1 MADQKIELEIV
12 MDDGSIKRAF
22 GTIKKEAD
30 ETGSIF
36 ANAFKIGS
44 VTDLASAIN
53 LANGALNTFKKTADA
68 LVNEV
73 ISGERIDAITK
84 RFELLAQSSGMSAE
98 ALSAGIE
105 KAVAGTID
113 MEDALQSTSSSLIN
127 LQTGLNEIPALFEIA
142 RKSALLFG
150 GDALSNFERLQQ
162 AILSGNTRSL
172 RELGL
177 FINSTATIDN
187 YEKALGAASGGLTEA
202 GRQQALLNEI
212 LKVGNERFQNV
223 NASITPVDESIKK
236 LGVSYKEVGD
246 TIAIA
251 TNNAF
256 GSLFNQILTNAARN
270 LDVLNIKL
278 GEFLLG
284 KTPTAAENVKLLNDQ
299 LKELEKSLLM
309 SQVRGDVD
317 RAAQIMSEIDALNQ
331 KKQIEQEL
339 LFQQQ
344 TKNAVD
350 LQAKQTNQE
359 KLVQTYQ
366 ITDAMREQWS
376 VMDAYTAELKKQAD
390 QIALTSQ
397 QIGGIVK
404 AGIVNVIS
412 QSMQTLI
419 GNLIKG
425 KAAFQDFGKM
435 VLGLMGQMAIQI
447 GTVLL
452 STGIGML
459 SLKFLDPT
467 GAIAAG
473 LGLIA
478 LGSILSSLGEG
489 GGPSG
494 MNEGV
499 TANGGGV
506 AFTGNQQL
514 PADQG
519 LTSFQAAERQPPNT
533 VVNFTV
539 QGDILDSDSTQQ
551 RIVSLLND
559 AIDTK
564 GAVVRG
570 LA

>member
-84 RFELLAQSSGMSAE
+84 RFELLAQSSGVSAQ

-113 MEDALQSTSSSLIN
+113 MEDALQATSSSLIN
-127 LQTGLNEIPALFEIA
+127 LQTGLNQIPALFEIA
-142 RKSALLFG
+142 RKASLLFG
-150 GDALSNFERLQQ
+150 GDALSNFEKLQQ
-162 AILSGNTRSL
+162 AILSGNTKSL
-172 RELGL
+172 RELEL

-187 YEKALGAASGGLTEA
+187 FEKALGAASGGLKEA

-256 GSLFNQILTNAARN
+256 GSLFNQILTNAVRN

-299 LKELEKSLLM
+299 LLELDKTLLM
-309 SQVRGDVD
+309 SQVKGDVD
-317 RAAQIMSEIDALNQ
+317 RAAQIMSEIDALKQ
-331 KKQIEQEL
+331 KKIIEQEL

-350 LQAKQTNQE
+350 LQARQNNQE
-359 KLVQTYQ
+359 NLVQTYQ
-366 ITDAMREQWS
+366 VTEAMKEQMA
-376 VMDAYTAELKKQAD
+376 VMEEYQK
-390 QIALTSQ
+390 S
-397 QIGGIVK
+397 VK
-404 AGIVNVIS
+404 AALEKTELQAKQLGSTVKAALVNAIVSSVQNMVLAIMKGGNVLSALGKTILS
-412 QSMQTLI
+412 VFGDLAVQTGTILI
-419 GNLIKG
+419 GIGIGLDSL
-425 KAAFQDFGKM
+425 KA
-435 VLGLMGQMAIQI
+435 LNGLAAVAAGIGLVAI
-447 GTVLL
+447 GTVLKAL
-452 STGIGML
+452 S
-459 SLKFLDPT
+459 
-467 GAIAAG
+467 
-473 LGLIA
+473 
-478 LGSILSSLGEG
+478 G
-489 GGPSG
+489 GGAG
-494 MNEGV
+494 NEGV

-506 AFTGNQQL
+506 AFTGNQAL
-514 PADQG
+514 PAEQG

>member
-127 LQTGLNEIPALFEIA
+127 LQTGLSQIPALFEIA

-299 LKELEKSLLM
+299 LLELEKTLLM
-309 SQVRGDVD
+309 SQVKGDVD
-317 RAAQIMSEIDALNQ
+317 RAAQIMSEIDALKQ

-350 LQAKQTNQE
+350 LQSRQTNQE
-359 KLVQTYQ
+359 ALVQTYQ
-366 ITDAMREQWS
+366 VTEAMKEQMA
-376 VMDAYTAELKKQAD
+376 VMEEYQK
-390 QIALTSQ
+390 S
-397 QIGGIVK
+397 VK
-404 AGIVNVIS
+404 AALEKTELQAKQLGSTVKAALVNAIVSSVQNMVLAIMKGGNVLSALGKTILS
-412 QSMQTLI
+412 VFGDLAVQTGTILI
-419 GNLIKG
+419 GIGIGLDSL
-425 KAAFQDFGKM
+425 KA
-435 VLGLMGQMAIQI
+435 LNGLAAVAAGIGLVAI
-447 GTVLL
+447 GTVLKAL
-452 STGIGML
+452 S
-459 SLKFLDPT
+459 
-467 GAIAAG
+467 
-473 LGLIA
+473 
-478 LGSILSSLGEG
+478 G
-489 GGPSG
+489 GGAG
-494 MNEGV
+494 NEGV

>member
-127 LQTGLNEIPALFEIA
+127 LQTGLNEIPALFELA

-256 GSLFNQILTNAARN
+256 GSLFNQILTNAARS

-299 LKELEKSLLM
+299 LLELEKTLLM
-309 SQVRGDVD
+309 SQVKGDVD
-317 RAAQIMSEIDALNQ
+317 RAAQIMSEIDALKQ

-350 LQAKQTNQE
+350 LQSRQTNQE
-359 KLVQTYQ
+359 ALIQTYQ
-366 ITDAMREQWS
+366 VTEAMKEQMA
-376 VMDAYTAELKKQAD
+376 VMEEYQK
-390 QIALTSQ
+390 S
-397 QIGGIVK
+397 VK
-404 AGIVNVIS
+404 AALEKTELQAKQLGSTVKAALVNAIVSSVQNMVLAIMKGGNVLSALGKTILS
-412 QSMQTLI
+412 VFGDLAVQTGTILI
-419 GNLIKG
+419 GIGIGLDSL
-425 KAAFQDFGKM
+425 KA
-435 VLGLMGQMAIQI
+435 LNGLAAVAAGIGLVAI
-447 GTVLL
+447 GTVLKAL
-452 STGIGML
+452 S
-459 SLKFLDPT
+459 
-467 GAIAAG
+467 
-473 LGLIA
+473 
-478 LGSILSSLGEG
+478 G
-489 GGPSG
+489 GGG
-494 MNEGV
+494 AGNEGV

-506 AFTGNQQL
+506 AFTGNQAL

-570 LA
+570 FA

>member
-127 LQTGLNEIPALFEIA
+127 LQTGLSQIPALFEIA

-299 LKELEKSLLM
+299 LLELEKTLLM
-309 SQVRGDVD
+309 SQVKGDVD
-317 RAAQIMSEIDALNQ
+317 RAAQIMSEIDALKQ

-350 LQAKQTNQE
+350 LQSRQTNQE
-359 KLVQTYQ
+359 ALIQTYQ
-366 ITDAMREQWS
+366 VTEAMKEQMA
-376 VMDAYTAELKKQAD
+376 VMEEYQK
-390 QIALTSQ
+390 S
-397 QIGGIVK
+397 VK
-404 AGIVNVIS
+404 AALEKTELQAKQLGSTVKAALVNAIVSSVQNMVLAIMKGGNVLSALGKTILS
-412 QSMQTLI
+412 VFGDLAVQTGTILI
-419 GNLIKG
+419 GIGIGLDSL
-425 KAAFQDFGKM
+425 KA
-435 VLGLMGQMAIQI
+435 LNGLAAVAAGIGLVAI
-447 GTVLL
+447 GTVLKAL
-452 STGIGML
+452 S
-459 SLKFLDPT
+459 
-467 GAIAAG
+467 
-473 LGLIA
+473 
-478 LGSILSSLGEG
+478 G
-489 GGPSG
+489 GGAG
-494 MNEGV
+494 NEGV